1 MTSTKFDV
9 THDAPSD
16 DERHCDAYR
25 YTCVYV
31 NTFTRSETE
40 RSQER
45 STETEVPVIAGYINT
60 SRYYIFTQRVPR
72 IIS

>member
-1 MTSTKFDV
+1 MFDV
-9 THDAPSD
+9 THDAPGD
-16 DERHCDAYR
+16 DEQHCDAYR
-25 YTCVYV
+25 YACVYV

>member
-1 MTSTKFDV
+1 MRNGGNSSMTNAKSVGSRGEVV
-9 THDAPSD
+9 TD
-16 DERHCDAYR
+16 DSAG
-25 YTCVYV
+25 V

-60 SRYYIFTQRVPR
+60 PCYYIFTQRVPR

>member
-1 MTSTKFDV
+1 MRGSADV
-9 THDAPSD
+9 THDARGND
-16 DERHCDAYR
+16 GRRCDAYR
-25 YTCVYV
+25 CTCVYV